1 MGEIMRTH
9 LILSTAAA
17 MLLCPSLRADPPKD
31 YTADDVEQK
40 QGTITGIKE
49 LKKGRREITLK
60 TDADKAT
67 FIVDRMTMSYQLTTR
82 NRKIFTE
89 QDKVD
94 QIVQDSN
101 KLRRRALE
109 LKEGEMDVAMRAA
122 GMQSAHEWASGH
134 AAEQSERGTKA
145 RSVFKSRNEL
155 GALTQSQQTFLR
167 EEEQRHKNYGMPVRL
182 KIHNKVIVVASK
194 DGDDTLAVL
203 VLGDEQELKTTP
215 MDSSSAA
222 EVARRLRLAKSIL
235 KDAEKAKGE
244 EQDRLRTLAQDKLEE
259 IVKKH
264 PNTKEAQE
272 AEELLKK

>member
-31 YTADDVEQK
+31 YTTDDVEQK

-67 FIVDRMTMSYQLTTR
+67 FIVDRTTMSYLLTTR

-101 KLRRRALE
+101 KLRRRARE
-109 LKEGEMDVAMRAA
+109 LKEGELDVAMAA
-122 GMQSAHEWASGH
+122 SGLQSAGEEVRGH
-134 AAEQSERGTKA
+134 AQEKSERGSQVRQIRKD
-145 RSVFKSRNEL
+145 RNEL
-155 GALTQSQQTFLR
+155 GVLTQSQQIFLQ
-167 EEEQRHKNYGMPVRL
+167 EEEDRHKSYGMPVRL
-182 KIHNKVIVVASK
+182 RVRNKVIVVASK

-203 VLGDEQELKTTP
+203 VMGDEKTIAP
-215 MDSSSAA
+215 DSSSSG
-222 EVARRLRLAKSIL
+222 EVARRLRYAKQIL

-244 EQDRLRTLAQDKLEE
+244 EKDRLMALAQDKLDE
-259 IVKKH
+259 IIKKH